1 MKWRSAVVGLGR
13 IGMGYDFDQPI
24 FTDDTVLTHAA
35 AFAAHPEFD
44 LVGGVDPD
52 IGKRGAFTRKYGVP
66 AFADING
73 LIAASAPQVLALAIP
88 TAGHGAALK
97 QALTAQPRLVICE
110 KPLASDLAT
119 AQAMVDSAER
129 KSVTLLVNY
138 MRRFDPGIAEARTLI
153 RDGSLGTIFKGTVWY
168 SKGLI
173 NNGSHFLDLLA
184 YLLGDATGKAQIIS
198 AGIPLADNDPQ
209 PDFKITFG
217 NTEIVFLA
225 AREECYSLGEIDLLG
240 SAGRLT
246 LRDFGQR
253 IETRLKVA
261 DPQFPGYHTLETE
274 GRQIKSGLARY
285 QWHVVSA
292 AADWLA
298 NRRSDLP
305 STGVTALATQKTIA
319 SIIDTLGADIR
330 D

>member
-13 IGMGYDFDQPI
+13 IGMGYDYDQPVV
-24 FTDDTVLTHAA
+24 TDNIVLTHAA
-35 AFAAHPEFD
+35 AFAAHPEFE

-52 IGKRGAFTRKYGVP
+52 IGKREAFTRKYGAP
-66 AFADING
+66 AFADVTS
-73 LIAASAPQVLALAIP
+73 LIAVDAPQVFALAMP
-88 TAGHGAALK
+88 TAGHGAALE

-110 KPLASDLAT
+110 KPLAADLAT

-129 KSVTLLVNY
+129 KGVTLLVNY
-138 MRRFDPGIAEARTLI
+138 MRRFDPGVAEARALI
-153 RDGSLGTIFKGTVWY
+153 QEGALGIIFKGTVWY

-184 YLLGDATGKAQIIS
+184 YLLGDAGKAQIIS
-198 AGIPLADNDPQ
+198 AGTPLADNDPQ
-209 PDFKITFG
+209 PDFKISFG
-217 NTEIVFLA
+217 DADIVFLA

-240 SAGRLT
+240 CAGRLT

-253 IETRLKVA
+253 IETRLKIA
-261 DPQFPGYHTLETE
+261 DPQFPGYQILETAS
-274 GRQIKSGLARY
+274 RQIESGLARY

-298 NRRSDLP
+298 RRRSDLP
-305 STGVTALATQKTIA
+305 SNGVTALATQKVITN
-319 SIIDTLGADIR
+319 IIDILGVDIR
-330 D
+330 G